1 MIALLTFTPTM
12 TFADPAADLVYGE
25 EVGTGNTSIV
35 LEDAIGTLFTIEVK
49 IANATALMGASIGA
63 SWNASVLECDLD
75 GPNSGFTGGQYL
87 GSGPPP
93 TSFLLT
99 IPGSI
104 DNSTG
109 TINPYGYTRTDGG
122 ELAGSGTIAL
132 IDFEVVGFGSTTI
145 ALSVAIADS
154 LGTEVTPAINN
165 VTVVHTPPPPPP
177 ARRPNTDIDY
187 IDPLNSAGQPPYTIF
202 NETAVDFYMV
212 LDEMAYDNITDT
224 YYGVDFVEWEFKHA
238 VAMYTVT
245 YNTTT
250 LDTTFTFEITG
261 SWEVK
266 VRSVALGMA
275 TNWPA
280 LQWSYNDW
288 FPNILIV
295 LPPTGALID
304 VYTETERAYGYTTPW
319 IGEGQDVCADAYTID
334 EEVSLFANV
343 TYNGGELQSRLVAWE
358 VYDPHGNIVL
368 TRTTMTDENGTA
380 TLDFR
385 ILTVCMN
392 ASYAVGTWWV
402 IAKTSVGEVIINDTL
417 CFKVYYLI
425 APGNTGVGSP
435 IIVILTPSVP
445 RGGMAVGDLALEHW
459 ASIPQNF
466 TVAVTIYDELNVPV
480 GYYTTTME
488 FPAAPNPTE
497 EGYCN
502 RRVIKRR
509 PWFIEIPKW
518 AYVGTGT
525 VYLNMYTKPIADCGV
540 AWAPEVSGPISIEV

>member
-1 MIALLTFTPTM
+1 MIALLAFAPTM

-25 EVGTGNTSIV
+25 EVGTGNTSLVIV
-35 LEDAIGTLFTIEVK
+35 DGIGDLFTIEVK

-122 ELAGSGTIAL
+122 ELAGSGTMAL
-132 IDFEVVGFGSTTI
+132 IDFEVVGYGTTDI
-145 ALSVAIADS
+145 VLSVAIADS
-154 LGTEVTPAINN
+154 LGTEVTPTIQDVSVDSQA
-165 VTVVHTPPPPPP
+165 PPPPP
-177 ARRPNTDIDY
+177 ARRIDVSFDY
-187 IDPLNSAGQPPYTIF
+187 QDPLNSPGQPPNIIF
-202 NETAVDFYMV
+202 NNTAVTFYNKV
-212 LDEMAYDNITDT
+212 DDLAYDNITDT
-224 YYGVDFVEWEFKHA
+224 YYDATYWEWEFINA
-238 VAMYTVT
+238 AAMYSVKF
-245 YNTTT
+245 NTTT
-250 LDTTFTFEITG
+250 SYTTFVFDIIG
-261 SWEVK
+261 GWEL
-266 VRSVALGMA
+266 VARAVVLNMS
-275 TNWPA
+275 TNWPD
-280 LQWSYNDW
+280 LQWSWKHYVN
-288 FPNILIV
+288 NLVV
-295 LPPTGALID
+295 LPPMGAQID
-304 VYTETERAYGYTTPW
+304 VYTETERAFGLTTPY
-319 IGEGQDVCADAYTID
+319 IGEGAHMCADAYQID

-343 TYNGGELQSRLVAWE
+343 TYNGGELQSRLIAWE
-358 VYDPHGNIVL
+358 VYDPSGNIVL
-368 TRTTMTDENGTA
+368 TRTTQTDENGTA

-425 APGNTGVGSP
+425 APANTWSGSP
-435 IIVILTPSVP
+435 IVVLHTPSVP

-459 ASIPQNF
+459 SSIPRNF

-488 FPAAPNPTE
+488 FAGAPPP
-497 EGYCN
+497 GDPDYCN
-502 RRVIKRR
+502 RKIIKRR

-518 AYVGTGT
+518 AYVGNGM
-525 VYLNMYTKPIADCGV
+525 VYLNIYTKPIADCGV
-540 AWAPEVSGPISIEV
+540 AYCPEASAVIAIEI

>member
-1 MIALLTFTPTM
+1 MIALLAFAPTM

-25 EVGTGNTSIV
+25 EVGTGNTSLVIV
-35 LEDAIGTLFTIEVK
+35 DGIGDLFTIEVK

-122 ELAGSGTIAL
+122 ELAGSGTMAL
-132 IDFEVVGFGSTTI
+132 IDFEVVGYGTTDI
-145 ALSVAIADS
+145 VLSVAIADS
-154 LGTEVTPAINN
+154 LGTEVTPTIQDVSVDSQA
-165 VTVVHTPPPPPP
+165 PPPPP
-177 ARRPNTDIDY
+177 ARRIDVSFDY
-187 IDPLNSAGQPPYTIF
+187 QDPLNSPGQPPNIIF
-202 NETAVDFYMV
+202 NNTAVTFYNKV
-212 LDEMAYDNITDT
+212 DDLAYDNITDT
-224 YYGVDFVEWEFKHA
+224 YYDATYWEWEFINA
-238 VAMYTVT
+238 AAMYSVKF
-245 YNTTT
+245 NTTT
-250 LDTTFTFEITG
+250 SYTTFVFDIIG
-261 SWEVK
+261 GWEL
-266 VRSVALGMA
+266 VARAVVLNMS
-275 TNWPA
+275 TNWPD
-280 LQWSYNDW
+280 LQWSWKHYVN
-288 FPNILIV
+288 NLVV
-295 LPPTGALID
+295 LPPMGAQID
-304 VYTETERAYGYTTPW
+304 VYTETVRAFGLTTPY
-319 IGEGQDVCADAYTID
+319 IGEGAHMCADAYQID

-343 TYNGGELQSRLVAWE
+343 TYNGGELQSRLIAWE
-358 VYDPHGNIVL
+358 VYDPSGNIVL
-368 TRTTMTDENGTA
+368 TRTTQTDENGTA

-402 IAKTSVGEVIINDTL
+402 IAKTSVGEVVVNDTL

-425 APGNTGVGSP
+425 APGNTGIGSP
-435 IIVILTPSVP
+435 IIVIMTPSVP

-488 FPAAPNPTE
+488 FPGAPDPTDPD
-497 EGYCN
+497 YCN
-502 RRVIKRR
+502 RKVIKRR